1 MYMSQAKLINDITD
15 LVWLMRA
22 FDSDVKRKVFET
34 VCEEWTVM
42 EEIEE
47 EYGEAGKDALQFF
60 EKVKLV
66 ETRWEM
72 DEGTAK
78 KQYHAFYSSFHIKV
92 ISSVDM
98 LQDVFSIALMD
109 EETFRDIEEQIYG
122 FVDGGEL
129 GREAEREFDFSSIQ
143 MKSIV
148 KRSSILEYRGMEIQR
163 VEDEE

>member
-1 MYMSQAKLINDITD
+1 MSQAKLINDITD

-22 FDSDVKRKVFET
+22 FDSDVKRHVFET
-34 VCEEWTVM
+34 VCEEWTIM

-47 EYGEAGKDALQFF
+47 EYGEAGKEALQFF

-72 DEGTAK
+72 DSGTAK

-109 EETFRDIEEQIYG
+109 EETFGDIEQRIYE
-122 FVDGGEL
+122 FVGDGEL

-148 KRSSILEYRGMEIQR
+148 KRSSILEYKGMKIQR

>member
-1 MYMSQAKLINDITD
+1 MSMSQAKLINDITD

-22 FDSDVKRKVFET
+22 FDSDVKRHVFEK
-34 VCEEWTVM
+34 VCEEWTIM
-42 EEIEE
+42 EEVEE
-47 EYGEAGKDALQFF
+47 EYGQAGKEALTFF

-72 DEGTAK
+72 DGGTAK

-109 EETFRDIEEQIYG
+109 EETFHDIEQQIYD
-122 FVDGGEL
+122 FVGDGEL
-129 GREAEREFDFSSIQ
+129 GREAERKFDFSSIQ

-148 KRSSILEYRGMEIQR
+148 KRSARLEYKGMNIQR
-163 VEDEE
+163 VDEEK

>member
-1 MYMSQAKLINDITD
+1 MSQAKLINDITD

-22 FDSDVKRKVFET
+22 FDSDVKRAVFEK
-34 VCEEWTVM
+34 VCEGWTIM
-42 EEIEE
+42 EEVEE
-47 EYGEAGKDALQFF
+47 EYGEAGKDAIQFF

-72 DEGTAK
+72 DDGTAK

-109 EETFRDIEEQIYG
+109 EDTFRDIEQRIYD
-122 FVDGGEL
+122 FVDDGEL
-129 GREAEREFDFSSIQ
+129 GREAEREFGFSSIQ

-148 KRSSILEYRGMEIQR
+148 KRSSILEYKGMNIHRLDQ
-163 VEDEE
+163 